1 MNDYYDLDGTKI
13 LICINVK
20 KYPPDPDTGRSR
32 DRYGSEK
39 DEKAII
45 ETFKERIYRQLLS
58 LCNFFLLVFI
68 YKLIFLDRHY
78 QNFHWKL
85 ESEIPMVVGSKTA
98 QVQ

>member
-1 MNDYYDLDGTKI
+1 MKDYYDLDGTKI

-45 ETFKERIYRQLLS
+45 ETFKERIYKSYPEFFQ
-58 LCNFFLLVFI
+58 FLLVFI
-68 YKLIFLDRHY
+68 SKLTFLD
-78 QNFHWKL
+78 FD
-85 ESEIPMVVGSKTA
+85 EF
-98 QVQ
+98 